1 MSHPEDRFQLET
13 GLYSRDVDTQ
23 RLKKLDLNDLSIAET
38 GSYPRPPGLTDP
50 NDHSSTTDG
59 NVGNSVHGATP
70 GALKPED
77 LQAPEALPPRK
88 PLDRKQLEEWRAL
101 RKRVEPD
108 SGQTGD

>member
-1 MSHPEDRFQLET
+1 MSHPEDRPQLEA
-13 GLYSRDVDTQ
+13 GLYSRDIDTQ

-50 NDHSSTTDG
+50 TEHSSTADG

-70 GALKPED
+70 DALKPEE
-77 LQAPEALPPRK
+77 LTALEALPPRK

-101 RKRVEPD
+101 RRRAEPE
-108 SGQTGD
+108 SGESGN